1 VPDLGTFKPQMAT
14 FQTEIAKEF
23 GSVRVQLVSNKLWM
37 LVIGVATTFT
47 MITAAVTLVRVLK
60 L

>member
-1 VPDLGTFKPQMAT
+1 MAT

>member
-37 LVIGVATTFT
+37 LVIGWLRPSQWSQPQSRWCVCWSS
-47 MITAAVTLVRVLK
+47 
-60 L
+60 